1 MTFLLLFYDLK
12 YINSTKKWFSDKKS
26 GIVPIITLISNLKI
40 NIVTKFQVF
49 IFKNDEV
56 KGGGGRNPQT
66 WNKLDRR
73 QRGIGLKEK

>member
-56 KGGGGRNPQT
+56 KGGEETSPPNV
-66 WNKLDRR
+66 K
-73 QRGIGLKEK
+73 